1 MKINKNSILFTIT
14 ITFIISI
21 FFMLISFVILYENSQ
36 KSTQEFMFKRSIDV
50 SKTILRECRGG
61 VVTEDL
67 IGHLQRMDFSMFID
81 KKEQEELLNN
91 KRIIIL
97 MEKQKRYSM
106 IALLKLDGKYYAHV
120 QTPSLDVL
128 VKDNIDIPDNK
139 ITLIIVA
146 ISVVSLFILLYLLT
160 LKKLLKVNVLKD
172 KVKHLANEN
181 FDIDCATE
189 HQDEISQLSNEF
201 HKTANK
207 LKLLKESRDIFIRN
221 IMHELKTPIIKGK
234 FLTQLEQSSENQN
247 KMEKV
252 FYRLESLINEFAT
265 IEQLISSRK
274 ALEKKPYF
282 IEDIVDDA
290 IDILMCEEEEVSV
303 NLSNTKINV
312 DFKLFSIAIKNL
324 IDNGIK
330 HSTNKKVTIETIDD
344 QIVFKNEGKQLQY
357 PLEKYFEPFFKGDDV
372 KSNQSF
378 GLGLYIIN
386 NILDANDF
394 ELKYQYD
401 DGINNFII
409 VKKMNKNKC

>member
-14 ITFIISI
+14 ITFIVSI
-21 FFMLISFVILYENSQ
+21 FFMLISFLILYENSQ
-36 KSTQEFMFKRSIDV
+36 KSTQDFMFKRSMDV
-50 SKTILRECRGG
+50 SKTVLRECRGG

-67 IGHLQRMDFSMFID
+67 IEHLNKMDFSLIID
-81 KKEQEELLNN
+81 KKEQEALLNN
-91 KRIIIL
+91 KDIKIL
-97 MEKQKRYSM
+97 KEKQKRYSM
-106 IALLKLDGKYYAHV
+106 IELLQLDGKYYAHI
-120 QTPSLDVL
+120 QTPRLDAL
-128 VKDNIDIPDNK
+128 VKDNIEIPDNK
-139 ITLIIVA
+139 TTLLIVA
-146 ISVVSLFILLYLLT
+146 LLVVSLFMLLYFLT
-160 LKKLLKVNVLKD
+160 LKKLLKINILKD

-189 HQDEISQLSNEF
+189 QQDEISQLSNEF

-234 FLTQLEQSSENQN
+234 FITQLENTEENKN

-274 ALEKKPYF
+274 IVEKKPYF
-282 IEDIVDDA
+282 LEDIIDDA
-290 IDILMCEEEEVSV
+290 IDILMCEENEVAV
-303 NLSNTKINV
+303 NLTNMKIEV
-312 DFKLFSIAIKNL
+312 DFKLFSIAMKNL

-330 HSTNKKVTIETIDD
+330 HSINKKVTIETMGNE
-344 QIVFKNEGKQLQY
+344 IVFKNEGKQLKY

-378 GLGLYIIN
+378 GLGLYIIK

-394 ELKYQYD
+394 ELKYEYNNN
-401 DGINNFII
+401 INSFII
-409 VKKMNKNKC
+409 VKKTHKNLC

>member
-1 MKINKNSILFTIT
+1 M
-14 ITFIISI
+14 
-21 FFMLISFVILYENSQ
+21 
-36 KSTQEFMFKRSIDV
+36 DV
-50 SKTILRECRGG
+50 SKTVLRECRGG

-67 IGHLQRMDFSMFID
+67 IEHLNKMDFSLIID
-81 KKEQEELLNN
+81 KKEQEALLNN
-91 KRIIIL
+91 KDIKIL
-97 MEKQKRYSM
+97 KEKQKRYSM
-106 IALLKLDGKYYAHV
+106 IELLQLDGKYYAHI
-120 QTPSLDVL
+120 QTPRLDAL
-128 VKDNIDIPDNK
+128 VKDNIEIPDNK
-139 ITLIIVA
+139 TTLLIVA
-146 ISVVSLFILLYLLT
+146 LLVVSLFMLLYFLT
-160 LKKLLKVNVLKD
+160 LKKLLKINILKD

-189 HQDEISQLSNEF
+189 QQDEISQLSNEF

-234 FLTQLEQSSENQN
+234 FITQLENTEENKN

-274 ALEKKPYF
+274 IVEKKPYF
-282 IEDIVDDA
+282 LEDIIDDA
-290 IDILMCEEEEVSV
+290 IDILMCEENEVAV
-303 NLSNTKINV
+303 NLTNMKIEV
-312 DFKLFSIAIKNL
+312 DFKLFSIAMKNL

-330 HSTNKKVTIETIDD
+330 HSINKKVTIETMGNE
-344 QIVFKNEGKQLQY
+344 IVFKNEGKQLKY

-378 GLGLYIIN
+378 GLGLYIIK

-394 ELKYQYD
+394 ELKYEYNNN
-401 DGINNFII
+401 INSFII
-409 VKKMNKNKC
+409 VKKTHKNLC

>member
-14 ITFIISI
+14 ITFIVSI
-21 FFMLISFVILYENSQ
+21 FFMLISFIILYENSQ

-50 SKTILRECRGG
+50 SKTVLRECRGG

-67 IGHLQRMDFSMFID
+67 IEHLKKMDFSMFID
-81 KKEQEELLNN
+81 KKKQEKLLSNQN
-91 KRIIIL
+91 IKL
-97 MEKQKRYSM
+97 LKQKHKRYSM
-106 IALLKLDGKYYAHV
+106 IELLKLEGKYYAHI
-120 QTPSLDVL
+120 QTPRLDVL
-128 VKDNIDIPDNK
+128 VKDNVEIPDNK

-146 ISVVSLFILLYLLT
+146 LLVVSLFILLYILT
-160 LKKLLKVNVLKD
+160 LKKLLKINILKD

-189 HQDEISQLSNEF
+189 QQDEISQLSNEF

-207 LKLLKESRDIFIRN
+207 LKLLKDSRDIFIRN

-234 FLTQLEQSSENQN
+234 FITQLENTEENKN

-274 ALEKKPYF
+274 IIEKKSYF
-282 IEDIVDDA
+282 LEDIVDDA
-290 IDILMCEEEEVSV
+290 IDILMCEENEISV
-303 NLSNTKINV
+303 NLTNMKVDV

-330 HSTNKKVTIETIDD
+330 HSVDNKVIIVAKGDE
-344 QIVFKNEGKQLQY
+344 IVFKNKGAQLQY
-357 PLEKYFEPFFKGDDV
+357 PLENYFEPFFKGDDV

-378 GLGLYIIN
+378 GLGLYIIK

-394 ELKYQYD
+394 ELKYKYD
-401 DGINNFII
+401 NGINIFTMI
-409 VKKMNKNKC
+409 KKVSKNLC

>member
-14 ITFIISI
+14 ITFVISI

-50 SKTILRECRGG
+50 SKTILRECKGG

-67 IGHLQRMDFSMFID
+67 IVHLKRMDFSMFID
-81 KKEQEELLNN
+81 KKEQAEILNN
-91 KRIIIL
+91 PHIVIL

-106 IALLKLDGKYYAHV
+106 IALLKLEGKYYAHV
-120 QTPSLDVL
+120 QTPHLDVL

-139 ITLIIVA
+139 TTLIIVA
-146 ISVVSLFILLYLLT
+146 FSVVSLFILLYLLT
-160 LKKLLKVNVLKD
+160 LKKLLKINILKD

-181 FDIDCATE
+181 FDIDCATN

-201 HKTANK
+201 HKTAKK
-207 LKLLKESRDIFIRN
+207 LKLLKESRDVFIRN

-234 FLTQLEQSSENQN
+234 FLTQLEVTEENQN

-265 IEQLISSRK
+265 IEELISSRK
-274 ALEKKPYF
+274 KIEKKSYF
-282 IEDIVDDA
+282 LEDLVDDA
-290 IDILMCEEEEVSV
+290 IDILMCEEDEVEKHIE
-303 NLSNTKINV
+303 NFKIEV
-312 DFKLFSIAIKNL
+312 DFKLFCIALKNL

-330 HSTNKKVTIETIDD
+330 YSKNKKVIIKTDEDKII
-344 QIVFKNEGKQLQY
+344 LQNSGEKLLY
-357 PLEKYFEPFFKGDDV
+357 PLENYFEPFFKGDNI

-378 GLGLYIIN
+378 GLGLYIVK
-386 NILDANDF
+386 NILDANGF
-394 ELKYQYD
+394 TLEYEYN
-401 DGINNFII
+401 DGFNNFII
-409 VKKMNKNKC
+409 KKTSNDLLC

>member
-1 MKINKNSILFTIT
+1 
-14 ITFIISI
+14 
-21 FFMLISFVILYENSQ
+21 MLISFIILYENSK

-50 SKTILRECRGG
+50 SKTILRECKGG

-67 IGHLQRMDFSMFID
+67 IEHLKKMDFTMFVD
-81 KKEQEELLNN
+81 KKEQEELLNHKN
-91 KRIIIL
+91 IKL
-97 MEKQKRYSM
+97 LLEKHKRYSM
-106 IALLKLDGKYYAHV
+106 IELLKLEGKYYAHI
-120 QTPSLDVL
+120 QTPRLDVL
-128 VKDNIDIPDNK
+128 VKDNIEVPDNK
-139 ITLIIVA
+139 TSLIIVA
-146 ISVVSLFILLYLLT
+146 FLVVFLFILLYILT
-160 LKKLLKVNVLKD
+160 LKKLLKINVLKD

-234 FLTQLEQSSENQN
+234 FLNQLEDTEENKH

-274 ALEKKPYF
+274 AIEKKSYF
-282 IEDIVDDA
+282 LEDIVDDA
-290 IDILMCEEEEVSV
+290 IDILMCEEDEVTV
-303 NLSNTKINV
+303 NITDIKVDV

-330 HSTNKKVTIETIDD
+330 HSINKKVTIETIDS
-344 QIVFKNEGKQLQY
+344 QIVFKNEGKQLRY

-378 GLGLYIIN
+378 GLGLYIIK

-394 ELKYQYD
+394 ELKYQYSE
-401 DGINNFII
+401 GINSFII
-409 VKKMNKNKC
+409 IKKSSKNLC